1 MKEIIFDIETSGCN
15 MTDLSPSQQEYLR
28 REAMKEP
35 DPEIRA
41 QKLIDAE
48 RYLSLFPFTAEVVV
62 ISMYDIQSEIYG
74 TYFISQVQDGWEET
88 FNGKRAIFKGMPE
101 KELLTK
107 FWGAMKD
114 ADRVITFNGRG
125 FDAPF
130 VLLRSAKYNIKPTKN
145 WMGYRYDTGNH
156 VDLLEQFS
164 YYGAFRKFNLDFY
177 CHAFGIE
184 SPKSEEISG
193 MKVQEF
199 YRAGKIKE
207 IAKYCLHDVEAT
219 YKLYQIWRN
228 YLSFNK

>member
-74 TYFISQVQDGWEET
+74 TYFISQTQDGWEET

-107 FWGAMKD
+107 FW
-114 ADRVITFNGRG
+114 
-125 FDAPF
+125 
-130 VLLRSAKYNIKPTKN
+130 
-145 WMGYRYDTGNH
+145 
-156 VDLLEQFS
+156 
-164 YYGAFRKFNLDFY
+164 
-177 CHAFGIE
+177 
-184 SPKSEEISG
+184 
-193 MKVQEF
+193 
-199 YRAGKIKE
+199 
-207 IAKYCLHDVEAT
+207 
-219 YKLYQIWRN
+219 
-228 YLSFNK
+228 